1 MATSE
6 EHWEHVYESTPDA
19 ERSWARKDLK
29 ESLNAI
35 DRVAP
40 RIPCAIID
48 IGGGVGDDS
57 ITSHVA
63 FDDGAGYILDISAA
77 ALGINSDE
85 RDQWISVIGL
95 HYSFCVGD
103 VLTAPLPQVEVWHDR
118 ATMHFL
124 TDVKDRR
131 RYVERAADHI
141 VPGGG
146 IIVSGFSTEGPTHC
160 SGLEVLRRSPS
171 ELTTEFAEYFDVI
184 DAYEADHITPGGVVQ
199 RFAWYL
205 GRRK

>member
-1 MATSE
+1 MATSK

-29 ESLNAI
+29 DSLNAI

-77 ALGINSDE
+77 ALGINSEE
-85 RDQWISVIGL
+85 RNQWISIMGVNT
-95 HYSFCVGD
+95 SFCVGD

-124 TDVKDRR
+124 TDIKDRR
-131 RYVERAADHI
+131 RYVKRAADHF

-146 IIVSGFSTEGPTHC
+146 IILSGFSTEGPTHC

-171 ELTTEFAEYFDVI
+171 ELTAEFSEYFDVI
-184 DAYEADHITPGGVVQ
+184 DAYEADHITPTGAVQ

>member
-6 EHWEHVYESTPDA
+6 EHWERIYVSTPDA

-48 IGGGVGDDS
+48 VGGGVGDDS

-95 HYSFCVGD
+95 NHTPS
-103 VLTAPLPQVEVWHDR
+103 VL
-118 ATMHFL
+118 ATF
-124 TDVKDRR
+124 
-131 RYVERAADHI
+131 
-141 VPGGG
+141 
-146 IIVSGFSTEGPTHC
+146 
-160 SGLEVLRRSPS
+160 
-171 ELTTEFAEYFDVI
+171 
-184 DAYEADHITPGGVVQ
+184 
-199 RFAWYL
+199 
-205 GRRK
+205 